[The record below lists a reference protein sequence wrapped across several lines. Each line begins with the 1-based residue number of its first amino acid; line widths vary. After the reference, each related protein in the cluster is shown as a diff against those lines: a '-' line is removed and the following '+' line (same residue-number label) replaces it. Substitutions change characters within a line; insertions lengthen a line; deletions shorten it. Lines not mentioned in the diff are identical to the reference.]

1 MKIAEIIVKKLTI
14 PVQLSNDEHSLLE
27 QLKKSETTQ
36 KSELSENQ
44 VVIANEL
51 VKKSVIQRVIEHGKV
66 VYKTK

>member
-1 MKIAEIIVKKLTI
+1 MKIAEIVVKKLTI
-14 PVQLSNDEHSLLE
+14 PIQLSNDEHGLLE
-27 QLKKSETTQ
+27 QLKKSESTQ

-51 VKKSVIQRVIEHGKV
+51 VKKSVIQRVVEHGKV